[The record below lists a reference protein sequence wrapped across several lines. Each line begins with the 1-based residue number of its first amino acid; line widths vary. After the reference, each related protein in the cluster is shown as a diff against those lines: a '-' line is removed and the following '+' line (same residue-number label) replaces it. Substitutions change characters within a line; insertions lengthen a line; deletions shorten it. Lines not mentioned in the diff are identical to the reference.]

1 MSIECV
7 GGPHDGTVLDM
18 EIVTSLTVSSRQVSD
33 GSVRHDLYG
42 LEVYDG
48 TFRFRFIHSYGEAVR

>member
-1 MSIECV
+1 
-7 GGPHDGTVLDM
+7 M

-48 TFRFRFIHSYGEAVR
+48 TFRFRFIHSHGEAVR